1 MSLGMLSQDCS
12 PAFDTVTGHW
22 PTPETKADAGLG
34 QLDGDIEACECLEVQ
49 ASLLPRLRSLQYRD
63 SSTLDPGTTLTQIS
77 QAVDTW
83 KHLERCRCFASVR
96 HTRDD
101 GGLEVLLLT
110 AINLRLAL
118 QTIGTSVRN
127 IESIN
132 PSPSMN
138 RQDDYHS
145 FDKGV
150 EPYMRGSSSCS
161 LGVYAMSHE
170 ENKLIA
176 CLLLFRTLNSLHAV
190 VARLLQQI
198 QDMEFQMMN
207 DDPSGP
213 KQDLYSLTPPRS
225 ISGSDCGESCPDQIL
240 KNRRRTQMNHVVLD
254 GLHQLGQIH
263 GMLQKLEDGIHP
275 LKSQAKAYIS
285 ANT

>member
-1 MSLGMLSQDCS
+1 MSLGILSQDCS
-12 PAFDTVTGHW
+12 PAFDTVSGHW
-22 PTPETKADAGLG
+22 PTPEPKADAGLG
-34 QLDGDIEACECLEVQ
+34 HPDGDIGACECLEVQ
-49 ASLLPRLRSLQYRD
+49 ASLLPRLRSLQYRE

-77 QAVDTW
+77 QAIDTW

-96 HTRDD
+96 HTREDA
-101 GGLEVLLLT
+101 GLEVLLLT

-118 QTIGTSVRN
+118 QTIGASVRN
-127 IESIN
+127 IESRT

-138 RQDDYHS
+138 RSDDYHS

-150 EPYMRGSSSCS
+150 ESYMRGSPSCS

-176 CLLLFRTLNSLHAV
+176 CLLLFRALNSLHAV
-190 VARLLQQI
+190 VARLLQQV

-207 DDPSGP
+207 GDPNGP

-225 ISGSDCGESCPDQIL
+225 ISGSDSGESCPDHI
-240 KNRRRTQMNHVVLD
+240 NRDHRKTQMSHVALD

-263 GMLQKLEDGIHP
+263 GMLQKLEDGILP
-275 LKSQAKAYIS
+275 LKGQAKAYIS